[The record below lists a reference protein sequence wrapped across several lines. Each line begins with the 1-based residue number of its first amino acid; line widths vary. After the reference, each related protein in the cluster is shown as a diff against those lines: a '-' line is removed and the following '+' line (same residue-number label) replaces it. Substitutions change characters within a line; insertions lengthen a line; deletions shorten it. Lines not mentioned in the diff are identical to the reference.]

1 MVGEALHER
10 ILGTEAL
17 SRGLLEADG
26 RTYAEAGIRPRF
38 GPDVPFRVAHARIHL
53 WIDPEAPVL
62 RGEATL
68 RIEPLPAG
76 MGAVVLD
83 LDSVEVSEV
92 TGPEGLSWSHRE
104 ARLHLSGLP
113 AEGAEVTVRYAGRPA
128 RGLYF
133 VGATPA
139 EPDRRPMAWTQ
150 CQDEDGHHVFPCVD
164 HPRIKHPWTL
174 VISAPAHQEVVSNG
188 FLASCRSDADGWR
201 TWTWEQAE
209 PMPAYLVN
217 VIVGELDIYEGEGQ
231 RIRYLVPRGTDPS
244 AVERAFHKTPAMVA
258 QLGERLGVAYPWP
271 RYDQIV
277 VHDFI
282 FGGMENVAATTMT
295 DLMLTTERASLDYSF
310 DDLVSHELMHQW
322 FGDLLTCQDW
332 SQAWLNE
339 GWATYG
345 ESLWKVHD
353 KGADEADLHRWG
365 WLQRYLGE
373 HASRY
378 HRPLVLWDYRNP
390 IDLFDRHLYEK
401 GALVIHTL
409 RSTLGESGFWAGVT
423 RYLDHH
429 RHGAVHTRDFQAA
442 MEWATGRNLDAFF
455 QAYVTGTGHP
465 VLKVSVAHAD
475 DLLTVTVAQTQEGPG
490 IAERFEVALP
500 LAIESEDGTRTE
512 VRLPLRERRQVFT
525 LPCSQPP
532 TRVEVDPHFSVLAD
546 LRLDGPVDLLAA
558 SLKDDPGVVGRIRA
572 ARGLLEDGGPKA
584 RRIVCEALAQ
594 DPFWGVR
601 ASLAGALSKA
611 GGAEVRAAL
620 LARLA
625 DEPHPKARAAVV
637 GALATQRHPDVF
649 AALARVAVDGDP
661 ALSVEGGA
669 AKALGS
675 LQAPQTVDVCRTLL
689 TRDSWA
695 EVLRMGA
702 LQGLG
707 SCRDEAALDD
717 LIAWSQP
724 HRPVRC
730 QVAACAALGQ
740 LAWTLAAVRPTAV
753 ARLSTLAQ
761 EGEFRVRLAAIGALG
776 RSRTPSAAGLLHR
789 IHTRDMDGRVARTA
803 YEARARLQASS
814 ADPTTSLRR
823 ELDELRAAHQALRD
837 RLDRLDGADPPQDD
851 ASVG

>member
-38 GPDVPFRVAHARIHL
+38 GPDVPFRIAHARVRL
-53 WIDPEAPVL
+53 WIDPEEPTL

-76 MGAVVLD
+76 LGPVVLD

-92 TGPEGLSWSHRE
+92 TGPEGLAWSHRE
-104 ARLHLSGLP
+104 ARLHLDGLP

-133 VGATPA
+133 VGATA
-139 EPDRRPMAWTQ
+139 TEPERRPMAWTQ
-150 CQDEDGHHVFPCVD
+150 CQDEDGHHIFPCVD
-164 HPRIKHPWTL
+164 HPRIKYPWTL
-174 VISAPAHQEVVSNG
+174 IISAPAHQEVVSNG
-188 FLASCRSDADGWR
+188 FLASCGPEVDGWR

-217 VIVGELDIYEGEGQ
+217 VVVGELDIYEGEGQ
-231 RIRYLVPRGTDPS
+231 RIRYLVPRGTDPA

-258 QLGERLGVAYPWP
+258 QLGERLGVPYPWP
-271 RYDQIV
+271 RYDQVV

-295 DLMLTTERASLDYSF
+295 DLLLTSERASLDYSF

-345 ESLWKVHD
+345 EALWKVHD
-353 KGADEADLHRWG
+353 KGVDEADHHRWG

-373 HASRY
+373 HAGRY

-401 GALVIHTL
+401 GAMVIHTL
-409 RSTLGESGFWAGVT
+409 RSTLGEAGFWAGVK
-423 RYLDHH
+423 RYLTHH

-455 QAYVTGTGHP
+455 QSYVTGTGHP
-465 VLKVSVAHAD
+465 ALKVKLAHAEG
-475 DLLTVTVAQTQEGPG
+475 LLTVTVSQTQEGDG
-490 IAERFEVALP
+490 IAERFDVRLP
-500 LAIESEDGTRTE
+500 LAIEAEDGTRTE
-512 VRLPLRERRQVFT
+512 VDLPLRERRQVFT

-532 TRVEVDPHFSVLAD
+532 ARVEVDPHLSLLAD
-546 LRLDGPVDLLAA
+546 LRVEGPTELLAA
-558 SLKDDPGVVGRIRA
+558 SLQADPGVVGRIRA
-572 ARGLLEDGGPKA
+572 ARGLLAEGSPKS
-584 RRIVCEALAQ
+584 RRVVREALAS

-601 ASLAGALSKA
+601 AALAGALAKA

-620 LARLA
+620 LARLV

-637 GALATQRHPDVF
+637 AALAGLRHPDVF
-649 AALARVAVDGDP
+649 AALARVAIDGDP

-669 AKALGS
+669 AKALGL
-675 LQAPQTVDVCRTLL
+675 LQAPQALEVCRTLL
-689 TRDSWA
+689 GRDSWA
-695 EVLRMGA
+695 EVLRMNA

-707 SCRDEAALDD
+707 ACRDEAALDD
-717 LIAWSQP
+717 LLSWSQS

-740 LAWTLAAVRPTAV
+740 LAWDLSAVRADAV
-753 ARLSTLAQ
+753 ARLSTLAL

-776 RSRTPSAAGLLHR
+776 RSHTPAAGALLAR
-789 IHTRDMDGRVARTA
+789 IHARDMDGRVARTA
-803 YEARARLQASS
+803 YEARARLQASGV
-814 ADPTTSLRR
+814 DPTTGLRR
-823 ELDELRAAHQALRD
+823 ELDELRAAHRSLRD
-837 RLDRLDGADPPQDD
+837 RLDRLDGTDPSQEA
-851 ASVG
+851 ASLS